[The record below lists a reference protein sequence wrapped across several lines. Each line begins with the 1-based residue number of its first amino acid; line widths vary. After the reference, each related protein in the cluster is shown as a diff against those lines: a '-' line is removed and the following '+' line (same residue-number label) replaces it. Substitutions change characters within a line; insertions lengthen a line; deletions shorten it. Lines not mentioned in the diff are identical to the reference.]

1 MAYDIEQLLRMTQAQ
16 LDELFTASPAGDI
29 PDGEG
34 KGTAIIA
41 AGTGVT
47 SEIAGFINHFAWQGK
62 IFDAKA
68 GLLKNKILP
77 FGIAAI
83 VARVY
88 KGESWFDGKECIVLD
103 YSQTSLVARLDSRRN
118 PDDRAWFLPWR
129 GVWRQDAPVPFRA
142 AVLTAARSESCRA
155 ARPRPGGCAPDD
167 RPSPVA
173 RRLPRRR

>member
-1 MAYDIEQLLRMTQAQ
+1 MAYDIDQLLRMTQAQ
-16 LDELFTASPAGDI
+16 LDELFTASPPGDI

-41 AGTGVT
+41 AGSGVT
-47 SEIAGFINHFAWQGK
+47 PEIAGFINHFAWQGK

-88 KGESWFDGKECIVLD
+88 KAESWFDGKECIVLD
-103 YSQTSLVARLDSRRN
+103 YSQTSLVAGWIRDEIRMIEPGFYLGEVFGGRTRLFHF
-118 PDDRAWFLPWR
+118 ALQF
-129 GVWRQDAPVPFRA
+129 
-142 AVLTAARSESCRA
+142 
-155 ARPRPGGCAPDD
+155 
-167 RPSPVA
+167 
-173 RRLPRRR
+173 

>member
-1 MAYDIEQLLRMTQAQ
+1 MAYDIDQLLRMTQSQ
-16 LDELFTASPAGDI
+16 LDELFTASPPGDI

-41 AGTGVT
+41 AGTDFT

-103 YSQTSLVARLDSRRN
+103 YSQTSLVAGWIRDEIRMI
-118 PDDRAWFLPWR
+118 
-129 GVWRQDAPVPFRA
+129 
-142 AVLTAARSESCRA
+142 E
-155 ARPRPGGCAPDD
+155 PGFYLGEVFGGRTRIFHFA
-167 RPSPVA
+167 
-173 RRLPRRR
+173 LQF

>member
-1 MAYDIEQLLRMTQAQ
+1 MAYDIEQFLRMTQGQ
-16 LDELFTASPAGDI
+16 LDELFTASPAADI

-41 AGTGVT
+41 AGTGIT
-47 SEIAGFINHFAWQGK
+47 PEIAAFINHFAWQGK

-77 FGIAAI
+77 FGVAAI

-103 YSQTSLVARLDSRRN
+103 YSETSLVAGWIRDEIRMVQPGLYLGQVFGGRTRLFHF
-118 PDDRAWFLPWR
+118 ALQF
-129 GVWRQDAPVPFRA
+129 
-142 AVLTAARSESCRA
+142 
-155 ARPRPGGCAPDD
+155 
-167 RPSPVA
+167 
-173 RRLPRRR
+173 

>member
-1 MAYDIEQLLRMTQAQ
+1 MAYDIDQLLRMTQSQ
-16 LDELFTASPAGDI
+16 LDELFTASPPGDI

-41 AGTGVT
+41 AGTGFT
-47 SEIAGFINHFAWQGK
+47 PEIAGFINHFAWQGK

-77 FGIAAI
+77 FGVAAI

-103 YSQTSLVARLDSRRN
+103 YSQTSLVAGWIRDEIRMIEPGFYLGEVFGGRTRLFHF
-118 PDDRAWFLPWR
+118 ALQF
-129 GVWRQDAPVPFRA
+129 
-142 AVLTAARSESCRA
+142 
-155 ARPRPGGCAPDD
+155 
-167 RPSPVA
+167 
-173 RRLPRRR
+173 

>member
-1 MAYDIEQLLRMTQAQ
+1 MAYEIQQLLRMTQSQ
-16 LDELFTASPAGDI
+16 LDEIFTASPPGDI

-41 AGTGVT
+41 AGTGFT
-47 SEIAGFINHFAWQGK
+47 PEIASFINHFAWQGK

-88 KGESWFDGKECIVLD
+88 KGESWFDRKECIVLD
-103 YSQTSLVARLDSRRN
+103 YSQTSLVAGWIRDEIRMIEPGFYLGEVFGGRTRLFHF
-118 PDDRAWFLPWR
+118 ALQF
-129 GVWRQDAPVPFRA
+129 
-142 AVLTAARSESCRA
+142 
-155 ARPRPGGCAPDD
+155 
-167 RPSPVA
+167 
-173 RRLPRRR
+173 

>member
-1 MAYDIEQLLRMTQAQ
+1 MAYEIQQLLRMTQPQ

-34 KGTAIIA
+34 KGTAIIG
-41 AGTGVT
+41 AGSALTP
-47 SEIAGFINHFAWQGK
+47 EIAAFINNFAWQGK

-88 KGESWFDGKECIVLD
+88 KGESWFDRKECIVLD
-103 YSQTSLVARLDSRRN
+103 YSETSLVASWIRDEIRMIEPNFYLGQVFGGRTRLFHF
-118 PDDRAWFLPWR
+118 ALQF
-129 GVWRQDAPVPFRA
+129 
-142 AVLTAARSESCRA
+142 
-155 ARPRPGGCAPDD
+155 
-167 RPSPVA
+167 
-173 RRLPRRR
+173 

>member
-1 MAYDIEQLLRMTQAQ
+1 MAYDIQQLLRMTQAQ
-16 LDELFTASPAGDI
+16 LDELFSASPTGDI

-47 SEIAGFINHFAWQGK
+47 PEIAAFINHFAWQGK

-77 FGIAAI
+77 FGVAAI

-88 KGESWFDGKECIVLD
+88 KGESWFDRKECIVLD
-103 YSQTSLVARLDSRRN
+103 YSETSLVAGWIRDEIRMVQPGLYLGQVFGGRTRLFHF
-118 PDDRAWFLPWR
+118 ALQF
-129 GVWRQDAPVPFRA
+129 
-142 AVLTAARSESCRA
+142 
-155 ARPRPGGCAPDD
+155 
-167 RPSPVA
+167 
-173 RRLPRRR
+173 